1 MFIHD
6 YTESSAT
13 QLRSEES
20 QFYDI
25 DDLKQNDEETLNS
38 FGVVDP
44 EASIYRIP
52 IDSAITQIAN
62 E

>member
-6 YTESSAT
+6 YTESSAII
-13 QLRSEES
+13 LRSEQS
-20 QFYDI
+20 QFYEI
-25 DDLKQNDEETLNS
+25 DEMKFNDQETLNS

-44 EASIYRIP
+44 EAGIYRIP